1 MAFNWKKMR
10 EDFEGNVINL
20 SPDAVYAMYDGPSPD
35 DEMWEDICQNEKLSQ
50 ELIDKL
56 SSYINWTMVCK
67 TQSMTPEFVIQN
79 LDKINLPA
87 LKENPTLD
95 LSKQEW
101 QKLVPYMEPGKGK
114 PYFMAQKDNDE
125 QYIMVNV
132 ISPKAL
138 AEAMAV
144 ELVGKGIKAKEAVEN
159 IVEQGRSFLDRAKNM
174 TMRIKQMP
182 REALDKVKERTRES
196 YNAFK
201 EKAAQTVQD
210 IAHDNYQV
218 TENFVSFKVRKP
230 SFIGRTRTVFN
241 KADIISPAEMAAVF
255 LNMKENGHSV
265 RDIVTACSVLKDTG
279 IKFLKDISPVRM
291 ESESELDLARR

>member
-10 EDFEGNVINL
+10 EDFEGNIKNL
-20 SPDAVYAMYDGPSPD
+20 SPDAVYDMYDGPSPD
-35 DEMWEDICQNEKLSQ
+35 DEMWVDICQNEKLSQ
-50 ELIDKL
+50 EMIDKL
-56 SSYINWTMVCK
+56 SPYINWTIVCK
-67 TQSMTPEFVIQN
+67 TQSLTPEFVMQN
-79 LDKINLPA
+79 LDKVNLPA

-95 LSKQEW
+95 LSQDKW

-114 PYFMAQKDNDE
+114 PYFMAQTDNDE
-125 QYIMVNV
+125 QYIMLNI
-132 ISPKAL
+132 ISPKAM

-218 TENFVSFKVRKP
+218 KENFVSFKVRKP

-255 LNMKENGHSV
+255 LSMKENGHSV

-279 IKFLKDISPVRM
+279 IKFFKDISPVRM
-291 ESESELDLARR
+291 KSESELDLARR

>member
-10 EDFEGNVINL
+10 EDFEGNIKNL
-20 SPDAVYAMYDGPSPD
+20 SPDAVYDMYDGPSPD
-35 DEMWEDICQNEKLSQ
+35 DEMWVDICQNEKLSQ
-50 ELIDKL
+50 EMIDKL
-56 SSYINWTMVCK
+56 SPYINWTIVCK
-67 TQSMTPEFVIQN
+67 TQSLTPEFVVQN
-79 LDKINLPA
+79 LDKVNLPA

-95 LSKQEW
+95 LSQDKW

-114 PYFMAQKDNDE
+114 PYFMAQTDNDE
-125 QYIMVNV
+125 QYIMLNI
-132 ISPKAL
+132 ISPKAM

-159 IVEQGRSFLDRAKNM
+159 IVEQGRNFLDRAKNM

-218 TENFVSFKVRKP
+218 KENFVSFKVRKP
-230 SFIGRTRTVFN
+230 NFIGRTRTVFN

-255 LNMKENGHSV
+255 LSMKENGHSV

-279 IKFLKDISPVRM
+279 IKFLKDISPVCM
-291 ESESELDLARR
+291 KSESELDLARR

>member
-10 EDFEGNVINL
+10 EDFEGNIINL
-20 SPDAVYAMYDGPSPD
+20 SPDAVYDMYDGPSPD
-35 DEMWEDICQNEKLSQ
+35 DEMWVDICQNEKLSQ
-50 ELIDKL
+50 EMIDKL
-56 SSYINWTMVCK
+56 SPYINWTIVCK
-67 TQSMTPEFVIQN
+67 TQSLTPEFVMQN
-79 LDKINLPA
+79 LDKVNLPA
-87 LKENPTLD
+87 LKENSTLD
-95 LSKQEW
+95 LSQDKW

-114 PYFMAQKDNDE
+114 PYFMAQTDNDE

-230 SFIGRTRTVFN
+230 NFIGRTRTVFN

-255 LNMKENGHSV
+255 LSMKENGHSV

-291 ESESELDLARR
+291 KSESELDLARR

>member
-10 EDFEGNVINL
+10 EDFEGNIINL
-20 SPDAVYAMYDGPSPD
+20 SPDAVYDMYDGPSPD
-35 DEMWEDICQNEKLSQ
+35 DEMWVDICQNEKLSQ
-50 ELIDKL
+50 EMIEKL
-56 SSYINWTMVCK
+56 SPYIKWTIVCK
-67 TQSMTPEFVIQN
+67 TQSLTPEFVMQN
-79 LDKINLPA
+79 LDKVNLPA

-95 LSKQEW
+95 LSQDKW

-174 TMRIKQMP
+174 MMRIKQMP

-201 EKAAQTVQD
+201 EKAVQTVQD

-218 TENFVSFKVRKP
+218 KENFVSFKVRKP

>member
-10 EDFEGNVINL
+10 EDFEGNIINL
-20 SPDAVYAMYDGPSPD
+20 SPDAVYDMYDGPSPD
-35 DEMWEDICQNEKLSQ
+35 DEMWVDICQNEKLSQ
-50 ELIDKL
+50 EMIDKL
-56 SSYINWTMVCK
+56 SPYINWTIVCK
-67 TQSMTPEFVIQN
+67 TQSLTPEFVMQN
-79 LDKINLPA
+79 LDKVNLPA

-95 LSKQEW
+95 LSQDKW

-114 PYFMAQKDNDE
+114 PYFMAQTDNDE
-125 QYIMVNV
+125 RYIMLNI
-132 ISPKAL
+132 ISPKAM

-218 TENFVSFKVRKP
+218 KENFVSFKVRKP
-230 SFIGRTRTVFN
+230 NFIGRTRTVFN
-241 KADIISPAEMAAVF
+241 KADIISPAEMVAVF
-255 LNMKENGHSV
+255 LSMKENGHSV

-291 ESESELDLARR
+291 KSESELDLARR